1 MGSHRILSSEIV
13 DQSIDTGEAGR
24 FRKEIVEVSIDA
36 GAVILVRKRRADL
49 ASTKGAVVLLHGF
62 GQNRY
67 SWHLSSRSFANHL
80 AQQGFDVFNLELRGH
95 GRSRIAGSQ
104 YPGAFEDYVE
114 IDAAAGIDA
123 AIAMSGHSK
132 VFVMGH
138 SLGGAIAYAAAAG
151 APEKIAGVITIG
163 GVFRFGHGQ
172 PIFKVLSRLYRLGR
186 FPLDPVAKRIP
197 YVPVDLAGRILLAA
211 KHVVDHPA
219 FLRSPLMVWVPRSVE
234 FAVLE
239 ERLNKGMDRTG
250 FAVLRRMIEWAA
262 TGKFVGATPGVDYG
276 GRFSALDLPLLVI
289 SGTKDM
295 LCTPKDCVAAYDQ
308 SASADK
314 TYFNFGPRQGGYHW
328 GHIDLI
334 FGKRAPEFV
343 WPMIADW
350 MSQRIRL

>member
-1 MGSHRILSSEIV
+1 MASHRILSSDIV
-13 DQSIDTGEAGR
+13 DQPIDTAEAGR
-24 FRKEIVEVSIDA
+24 FRKEIIEVSIDD
-36 GAVILVRKRRADL
+36 GAVILVRKRRADI

-104 YPGAFEDYVE
+104 YPATFEEYVE
-114 IDAAAGIDA
+114 VDTAAGINA
-123 AIAMSGHSK
+123 AIALSGHEK
-132 VFVMGH
+132 VFVIGH
-138 SLGGAIAYAAAAG
+138 SLGGAIAYAASAHT
-151 APEKIAGVITIG
+151 PEKIAGVVTIG

-172 PIFKVLSRLYRLGR
+172 PIFKVLSRLYRAGR
-186 FPLDPVAKRIP
+186 FPLDPITKHIP
-197 YVPVDLAGRILLAA
+197 YVPVDLAGRLLWAA

-234 FAVLE
+234 SDVLE
-239 ERLNKGMDRTG
+239 ERLSKGMDRTG

-262 TGKFVGATPGVDYG
+262 TGKFMGAPGVDYG
-276 GRFSALDLPLLVI
+276 GRFSALNLPLLVI
-289 SGTKDM
+289 AGTKDM

-308 SASADK
+308 SVSADK
-314 TYFNFGPRQGGYHW
+314 TYFNFGPRQGGFHW

-350 MSQRIRL
+350 MNQRARL